1 MKTETIIVASI
12 FMALLYCTAARADV
26 TVMRGNGPQFPLQV
40 DAIFFIVKFI
50 ANGSADSSVKQLP
63 VSFYAEVRDNI
74 DSSYTYPQA
83 LRAGRKELA
92 GCKKGFRYGAQM
104 VFRNKG
110 ARVMSLFFSCDD
122 FGAAKCMTSADPYPF
137 VVVFTKG
144 FSRKL
149 HRLASQN
156 R

>member
-1 MKTETIIVASI
+1 MKIESFFTTFVFLS
-12 FMALLYCTAARADV
+12 LLCGTAARADV

-40 DAIFFIVKFI
+40 DAIFLIEKFI
-50 ANGSADSSVKQLP
+50 PNGFADSSVKQLP

-74 DSSYTYPQA
+74 DSSFTYPQA
-83 LRAGRKELA
+83 LKAGRKELA
-92 GCKKGFRYGAQM
+92 GCKKGFKYGAQV

-110 ARVMSLFFSCDD
+110 AWVMSLFFSCGD
-122 FGAAKCMTSADPYPF
+122 FGAAKCMTSTDPYPF

-149 HRLASQN
+149 RKLASEN